1 MARAIWTGAVS
12 FGLVTVPVGLYSATQ
27 EHKVRFRQIER
38 GTSDRVRIKRVNERT
53 GEEVAFNDIVKG
65 YDLGDDTYAII
76 EPSELDDIAPGRS
89 RLIEIAGFVD
99 PGAVDPRFYDSSY
112 YLAPRGEEFGQIYA
126 LFLEA
131 LEETG
136 KIGVGT
142 FVMRGSQYLTAIR
155 PNEQGALELHTLHY
169 ADEVRDPAK
178 ELPQLPGHTRLAAE
192 QLAMAKQLI
201 EAMSIEWNPADYR
214 DEFQDKIRALIDAKR
229 AGEEIVHAAEAP
241 GATNVV
247 DLMEALRR
255 SLDRSAPSD
264 RGAQP
269 DPEPEAAEETAT
281 VTRVGQ
287 RRTSAQLDSMTKA
300 QLYELA
306 SELHIAGRSNMT
318 REQLQDAVR
327 KAGRKRGAA

>member
-1 MARAIWTGAVS
+1 
-12 FGLVTVPVGLYSATQ
+12 VTVPVSLFSATQ

-38 GTSDRVRIKRVNERT
+38 GTGDRVRIKRVNERT
-53 GEEVAFNDIVKG
+53 GDEVAFNDIVKG

-112 YLAPRGEEFGQIYA
+112 YLAPRGDEFGQIYA

-142 FVMRGSQYLTAIR
+142 FVMRGSQYLAAIR
-155 PNEQGALELHTLHY
+155 PNEHALELHTLHY

-178 ELPQLPGHTRLAAE
+178 EIPQLPGRTRIATE

-201 EAMSIEWNPADYR
+201 EAMGIEWNPADYR
-214 DEFQDKIRALIDAKR
+214 DEFQDKVRELIEAKR

-255 SLDRSAPSD
+255 SLDRSAPAD
-264 RGAQP
+264 RGAQRE
-269 DPEPEAAEETAT
+269 PEPDKAT
-281 VTRVGQ
+281 VTRVG
-287 RRTSAQLDSMTKA
+287 RRKTTTQLDSMTKA
-300 QLYELA
+300 ELYRRATELG
-306 SELHIAGRSNMT
+306 IAGRSNLT
-318 REQLQDAVR
+318 REQLQEAVR